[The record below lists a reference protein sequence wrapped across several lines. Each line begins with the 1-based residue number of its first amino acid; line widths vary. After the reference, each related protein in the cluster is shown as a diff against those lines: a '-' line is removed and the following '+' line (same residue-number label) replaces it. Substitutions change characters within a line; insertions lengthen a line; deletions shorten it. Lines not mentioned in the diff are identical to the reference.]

1 MLLSSGLDVA
11 QTLFAS
17 QGIGKRE
24 AHHLFA
30 FLKTDGVD
38 GSISSKIIL
47 DYTQPYDAGGTAFK
61 FPPPGLTS
69 SSFFISWCS
78 YESDADGIAF
88 MMTSCSSIFLFPHA
102 ESSLKLL
109 MLRALRQGGFGWIGC
124 WGCKRLRGYL

>member
-30 FLKTDGVD
+30 FLKIDSVD
-38 GSISSKIIL
+38 GCISSKIIS

-61 FPPPGLTS
+61 NPPPRLEYTA
-69 SSFFISWCS
+69 WS
-78 YESDADGIAF
+78 YILE
-88 MMTSCSSIFLFPHA
+88 LFHI
-102 ESSLKLL
+102 
-109 MLRALRQGGFGWIGC
+109 MVQLRE
-124 WGCKRLRGYL
+124 